1 MEEPENDDARR
12 RAEQEMEDFLRAQE
26 EAEEDPLPPVQDPE
40 PNDFHQDPVNDM
52 DLDHD
57 QEIPYTE
64 PKKPFRLSYTAGSFI
79 AAFGMLYYALR
90 TRQQWYLAIVYL
102 RSNKIASAIFANV
115 FVAGLYSLFGFL
127 TNVFLHGGL
136 RLHEAETLMDLFRWN
151 VTETCLAL
159 AIFRDEINVATGIRF
174 LILVLA
180 KSLHWVFEM
189 REAHLRMSQD
199 AILVVNGWPQLCGAH
214 TKLFLGLVLLQWLD
228 ILAVMQCTRDILQMG
243 PGVAVLF
250 CFEAAILLV
259 TVLSSILLWLLHV
272 LDDLFHHFHEVSD
285 PGSFMHRW
293 IHSWRGYK
301 ATLVFAVE
309 LQAQA
314 AKFVFYLAFFA
325 IVFTFKTLPIN
336 LLREVYMNFQALK
349 MRLLAFGKYRRLM
362 ASMNQ
367 FENPTQE
374 ELDDAGTTCIICR
387 DDMTVDTTRRL
398 PGCGHLF
405 HQTCLRDWLVQQ
417 QTCPTCQRDISST
430 QAHTNHHQHG
440 HEEHAQED
448 HPAPKQ
454 DNNNEQDE
462 PPEPESEETFRPSPV
477 GSADTNSTNGV
488 PEVSTSAASMPT
500 ESRPRFLKPTPPQ
513 YPSYAD
519 QTSSTIVD
527 DRKPAARSSQ
537 TKHVRILDPNET
549 NQTTVP
555 PAFPAFYRVV
565 ADEGAAVYNN
575 GQAMSFVIR
584 IVPFG
589 VVILA
594 QDMAWREVDGEGRMM
609 IRMPDGWVCDD
620 TVERI
625 VAKLVNMK
633 PFQAV
638 SLLFFLLSPYTS
650 LADAAESNG
659 LDDPVQVCVILDNYG
674 DGCKGSPKSSNMF
687 TALTEPGSPC
697 KHTDNMKKNSASD
710 QFCDENGV
718 FHQKVYVGDTHCK
731 VPWSHKAF
739 SPMHLTYTQHKCT
752 YGYKL
757 RSCTPGPCEEMLEN
771 DGREDAVA
779 DVEKMQLRHATS

>member
-1 MEEPENDDARR
+1 MEEPETDEARR
-12 RAEQEMEDFLRAQE
+12 RAQQEMEEFLRAQE
-26 EAEEDPLPPVQDPE
+26 EAEEDPALPVQDPQF
-40 PNDFHQDPVNDM
+40 DDVHQDPVNDM

-64 PKKPFRLSYTAGSFI
+64 PKKPFRLSYTATSFI
-79 AAFGMLYYALR
+79 AAFGMLYYAMR

-102 RSNKIASAIFANV
+102 RSNKLAYAVFANV

-228 ILAVMQCTRDILQMG
+228 VLAVMQCTRDILQMG

-272 LDDLFHHFHEVSD
+272 LDDLFHYFHEVSD

-336 LLREVYMNFQALK
+336 LLREVYMSFQALK
-349 MRLLAFGKYRRLM
+349 QRLLAFGKYRRLM

-374 ELDDAGTTCIICR
+374 ELDEAGTTCIICR

-430 QAHTNHHQHG
+430 QARTHHRHD
-440 HEEHAQED
+440 HEEHAED
-448 HPAPKQ
+448 NHPAPEQ
-454 DNNNEQDE
+454 NENNAQEE
-462 PPEPESEETFRPSPV
+462 SPVPESEETSKAPPMDNATIRETT
-477 GSADTNSTNGV
+477 GSASLSTDYD
-488 PEVSTSAASMPT
+488 STADSNTS
-500 ESRPRFLKPTPPQ
+500 FLKPAPQ

-519 QTSSTIVD
+519 RTMD
-527 DRKPAARSSQ
+527 DRKPAARALE
-537 TKHVRILDPNET
+537 TKRVRILDPEEND
-549 NQTTVP
+549 QAAVP

-609 IRMPDGWVCDD
+609 VRMPDGWVCDD
-620 TVERI
+620 ALERI
-625 VAKLVNMK
+625 VAV
-633 PFQAV
+633 PF
-638 SLLFFLLSPYTS
+638 
-650 LADAAESNG
+650 
-659 LDDPVQVCVILDNYG
+659 
-674 DGCKGSPKSSNMF
+674 
-687 TALTEPGSPC
+687 
-697 KHTDNMKKNSASD
+697 
-710 QFCDENGV
+710 
-718 FHQKVYVGDTHCK
+718 
-731 VPWSHKAF
+731 
-739 SPMHLTYTQHKCT
+739 
-752 YGYKL
+752 
-757 RSCTPGPCEEMLEN
+757 
-771 DGREDAVA
+771 
-779 DVEKMQLRHATS
+779 